1 MKALFIPYLGYP
13 NLDLINKDLKD
24 CKQIIDKISI
34 ESGQILI
41 IDNVTRAEKLEKL
54 NNVCQNNC

>member
-1 MKALFIPYLGYP
+1 MKAIFIPYLGYP
-13 NLDLINKDLKD
+13 NLDLINRDLKD

-41 IDNVTRAEKLEKL
+41 VDNVTRKDKLKYI
-54 NNVCQNNC
+54 NKITK